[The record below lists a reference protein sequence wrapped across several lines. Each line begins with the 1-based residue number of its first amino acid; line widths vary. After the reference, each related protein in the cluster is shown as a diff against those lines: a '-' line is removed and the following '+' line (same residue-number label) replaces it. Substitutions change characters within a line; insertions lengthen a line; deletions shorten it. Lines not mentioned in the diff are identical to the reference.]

1 MGSGAG
7 RRRRKTSVFNLREI
21 RQLNARRVKKT
32 RETNGS
38 KGMNKP
44 LTDNELY
51 EFRHRFKEQRLSGY
65 LTCAV
70 LIVFILFLSFIA
82 WWTGSF
88 GGVEV
93 DGNSMNQT
101 LYDGE
106 KLLMRYAKGN
116 KAKRGDVIVI
126 YVGGYE
132 ECESVNGDF
141 LIKRLIATE
150 GDKVRCENGQIEIQ
164 YAGKTEWERL
174 NEPYAYYANYRF
186 HYDFEE
192 YEVGEGEIFFLGD
205 NRSGHGSSLDSRF
218 KEDLSHLDRLYK
230 EADIY
235 GIVPAWAIEHHQT
248 LSKIFFRE

>member
-1 MGSGAG
+1 
-7 RRRRKTSVFNLREI
+7 
-21 RQLNARRVKKT
+21 
-32 RETNGS
+32 
-38 KGMNKP
+38 MNKP
-44 LTDNELY
+44 LKDNELY
-51 EFRHRFKEQRLSGY
+51 EYRHRFKEQRLSGY

-70 LIVFILFLSFIA
+70 LVVFIFLLSFIA

-101 LYDGE
+101 LCDGD

-132 ECESVNGDF
+132 ECDGMNGEF
-141 LIKRLIATE
+141 LIKRLIAIE

-164 YAGKTEWERL
+164 YAGQTEWELL

-205 NRSGHGSSLDSRF
+205 NRSGEGSSLDSRF
-218 KEDLSHLDRLYK
+218 KEGLSHLDRLYK
-230 EADIY
+230 EEDIY
-235 GIVPAWAIEHHQT
+235 GIVPAWAIEHQQT
-248 LSKIFFRE
+248 LSKIFFRK